1 MEWKNLAKYFVHG
14 IAFSLLFTILAII
27 WAFILLIL
35 VSLGWFIGLII
46 GLGILMLIIGGL
58 NSFLTDLLWFP
69 VKTSFWSILGHGI
82 ILFIVLLIVNGIFV
96 IAPTLIFP
104 GIATTIIVFIVGSFM
119 DGFVAK
125 KVAGF
130 WEIVPEGEGTRND

>member
-69 VKTSFWSILGHGI
+69 VKKSFWSILGHGI